1 MWKKLKSLVAR
12 STRSKFVGEDLAEV
26 LDHKNDHHSRSQ
38 TSDAPGVIENDDDL
52 YKILEIKR
60 DQPIDRST
68 VTYNVTNHFEFL
80 SVLRIANS
88 LYEQKSAGEMIAK
101 YVNYRGVGGAEDGRI
116 LLQELKRV
124 VINFDSDIVLI
135 EPYTRTIKYRVKLGF
150 GLKLYIR
157 GNDRNLFGNR
167 KFQGLFISAGSY
179 VVIERLNISRCGSHK
194 QSQGGGIYNNG
205 VLKLRKVFFSE
216 CQGKVGGAI
225 FNDSNGEVLMG
236 ESTALLCK
244 CFLDGAVCYNRG
256 YMWVRDVLFKNNS
269 AEERAG
275 VIFND
280 SKSTFE
286 IDAGIFERNQAK
298 IGGALWNHRDSMVIF
313 GMHKMYDN
321 VARAGNIFGHNSF
334 EDGELKDKDISSI
347 TEKIQVDPSAGNVEI
362 STMHNTHVN
371 ADGLLYARERLPL
384 EVKSW
389 PIWTSRN
396 PCF

>member
-1 MWKKLKSLVAR
+1 MWKKFKSLVAR
-12 STRSKFVGEDLAEV
+12 SKRSKFVGEDLTEV
-26 LDHKNDHHSRSQ
+26 NDQKKDQGFAQ
-38 TSDAPGVIENDDDL
+38 TSDAPGVIEDDDDV
-52 YKILEIKR
+52 YKILEIQR
-60 DQPIDRST
+60 NQPIDRSS

-80 SVLRIANS
+80 SALRIANS
-88 LYEQKSAGEMIAK
+88 LYEQKSAGEMIA
-101 YVNYRGVGGAEDGRI
+101 RGVGGAEDCRI

-124 VINFDSDIVLI
+124 VINFDADVVLI
-135 EPYTRTIKYRVKLGF
+135 EPYTRTTKYRVKLGF

-167 KFQGLFISAGSY
+167 KFQGLCINAGSY
-179 VVIERLNISRCGSHK
+179 VVIERLNICRCGTLK

-256 YMWVRDVLFKNNS
+256 YMWVKDVLFKNNL
-269 AEERAG
+269 AEERGG
-275 VIFND
+275 VIYND

-286 IDAGIFERNQAK
+286 IDVGIFERNQAK
-298 IGGALWNHRDSMVIF
+298 MGGALWNHRDSMVIF

-321 VARAGNIFGHNSF
+321 VAKAGNIFGHNSF
-334 EDGELKDKDISSI
+334 EDGELKDKDVTSI
-347 TEKIQVDPSAGNVEI
+347 TEKIQVDPSKGNVEI

-371 ADGLLYARERLPL
+371 AGGLLYARERLPL
-384 EVKSW
+384 EVKPW
-389 PIWTSRN
+389 PIWTNRN
-396 PCF
+396 PYFLDTA